1 MLVEILMGL
10 RSDKRNAR
18 KPMSCQR
25 VVESHSQAHAMALWW
40 VGYVSLPLDLGL
52 AICLALVNGMSDLT

>member
-1 MLVEILMGL
+1 
-10 RSDKRNAR
+10 
-18 KPMSCQR
+18 MSCQR